1 MFSHTHPQNQK
12 AIIMDPLPNIRPA
25 AGLRRAF
32 SLVEVLAAITIIGII
47 TFLAVP
53 NIVRVKQ
60 DGEENLARARA
71 ETLNMA
77 IAAYVQAVGTNTA
90 QANWS
95 GAGNDNARYLL
106 ISPYIAFAE
115 TNLSLFTPGGYTNTL
130 PSTISP
136 LTTKVRISGPGN
148 SNIAY

>member
-1 MFSHTHPQNQK
+1 MESPSNNT
-12 AIIMDPLPNIRPA
+12 PA
-25 AGLRRAF
+25 DARIPAF

-60 DGEENLARARA
+60 DAEDNLARARA

-77 IAAYVQAVGTNTA
+77 IASYVQALGTNTA
-90 QANWS
+90 QSNWS

-106 ISPYIAFAE
+106 IAPYIAFAE
-115 TNLSLFTPGGYTNTL
+115 TNLASFTPGGYTNTL
-130 PSTISP
+130 PASISP
-136 LTTKVRISGPGN
+136 LTTKVRLSGPGN
-148 SNIAY
+148 TNIGY